1 MSPFQSK
8 WFFQVL
14 ILTRSSQ
21 YLFYILLPVLNI
33 CTFQSSFSVPMSSLM
48 ILNKIRVLH
57 QHHQTDAGNNATI
70 TWLIWRLLRVTYWWG
85 ITRFHKEKMD
95 FWACLCWKKIVP
107 NIYFFSVFPSNVK
120 WLWKSDTLLILWKS
134 ISVISVIFRPIVSKK
149 LPFFIVIL
157 CYCQLLFH
165 FE

>member
-14 ILTRSSQ
+14 ILTRSSK
-21 YLFYILLPVLNI
+21 YLFYILLPKLNI
-33 CTFQSSFSVPMSSLM
+33 CTFQSPFSVPMSSLM

-70 TWLIWRLLRVTYWWG
+70 TWLIWRRLRVTYWWG
-85 ITRFHKEKMD
+85 ITRFHKEKNGFLGLPLLEKD
-95 FWACLCWKKIVP
+95 CAKYLI
-107 NIYFFSVFPSNVK
+107 FSVFPSNVK

-134 ISVISVIFRPIVSKK
+134 IN
-149 LPFFIVIL
+149 IL
-157 CYCQLLFH
+157 
-165 FE
+165 